1 MNLQLTALNEMYMY
15 GLAAMQHMHMY
26 MEVIWDSWYLVNPN
40 QKAFVADAAID
51 FLGANHS
58 QNSYQSSLVSARP

>member
-40 QKAFVADAAID
+40 HPASI
-51 FLGANHS
+51 LC
-58 QNSYQSSLVSARP
+58 L